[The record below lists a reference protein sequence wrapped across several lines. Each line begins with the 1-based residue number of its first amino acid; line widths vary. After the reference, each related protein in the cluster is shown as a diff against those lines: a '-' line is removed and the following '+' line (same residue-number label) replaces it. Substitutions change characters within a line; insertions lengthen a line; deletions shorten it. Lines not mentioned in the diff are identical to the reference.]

1 MSQGKYV
8 LKMLCSHAEKV
19 EEYKFQLVPQ
29 PDWDLNTFK
38 KFISTEFEKQYPTKP
53 RINVIKLRDAD
64 DCDIPG
70 WSNTHVVDHF
80 PLLSFVHAV
89 FTTEEHEHEFEQA
102 RAVDPKTDDL
112 LSSIPSFNLPPP
124 TTTKENGADA
134 MEQSS
139 GSENSSDSED
149 ERPTKRKKTDGEEAP
164 DVIAEQ
170 SAEQKEKLL
179 SFLNSNFAGDAL
191 VGDLRKQFWQKFRL
205 LTVDDQREV
214 KARVQELSKKKQA
227 SAPKTPKSSSSTAK
241 ASPSSGEKKKKQ
253 SLLQFPTK

>member
-8 LKMLCSHAEKV
+8 LKMLCSHTEKAT
-19 EEYKFQLVPQ
+19 EYKFQLVPQ

-70 WSNTHVVDHF
+70 WSNTHVIDHF

-89 FTTEEHEHEFEQA
+89 FTTEETEHEFEQV
-102 RAVDPKTDDL
+102 RAEDPKTDDL
-112 LSSIPSFNLPPP
+112 LSSIPSFNLPP
-124 TTTKENGADA
+124 TNTKENGADA

-149 ERPTKRKKTDGEEAP
+149 ERPTKRKKTADEEEP
-164 DVIAEQ
+164 SVIAEQ
-170 SAEQKEKLL
+170 SAAQKEKLL

-191 VGDLRKQFWQKFRL
+191 DGDLRKKFWQKFRL

-214 KARVQELSKKKQA
+214 KARVHELSKKKQA
-227 SAPKTPKSSSSTAK
+227 SAPKTPKSSSTAK

-253 SLLQFPTK
+253 SLLQFPSK